1 MIWLFV
7 AAFLLGGGLVAMTL
21 LGHHDGDGVD
31 VDHGHHFDDVG
42 LLAVFSLRNFTWASF
57 AFGGIGIL
65 GVLTQRSPATSLIAA
80 TAAGLLTLF
89 SVHALFLFLRR
100 SEAGDLP
107 SDALV
112 FGTPAQLV
120 LPFNDAGLGTV
131 SFRANGQ
138 VHEMPA
144 RRADDVATLDVEQFV
159 ECRIEY
165 IERGVAVVQP
175 GSN

>member
-1 MIWLFV
+1 MVWLFV
-7 AAFLLGGGLVAMTL
+7 AALLLGGGLVAMSL
-21 LGHHDGDGVD
+21 LGHHDGDGID

-57 AFGGIGIL
+57 AFGGIGLL
-65 GVLTQRSPATSLIAA
+65 GVLTQRSATTSLVSAI
-80 TAAGLLTLF
+80 AAGLLTLVA
-89 SVHALFLFLRR
+89 VHMLFLFLRR

-112 FGTPAQLV
+112 FGTHAQLV
-120 LPFNDAGLGTV
+120 LPFNDAGFGTV

-144 RRADDVATLDVEQFV
+144 RRADEVAGMDAASFA
-159 ECRIEY
+159 ECRIEF
-165 IERGVAVVQP
+165 IENGIAVVQP
-175 GSN
+175 ASA

>member
-1 MIWLFV
+1 MVWLFV

-21 LGHHDGDGVD
+21 LGHHDGDGI
-31 VDHGHHFDDVG
+31 DHGHHFDDVG

-57 AFGGIGIL
+57 AFGGIGLL
-65 GVLTQRSPATSLIAA
+65 GVLTQRSAATSLTAA
-80 TAAGLLTLF
+80 TAAGVVTLLA
-89 SVHALFLFLRR
+89 VHSLFLFLRR

-112 FGTPAQLV
+112 FGTQAKLV
-120 LPFNDAGLGTV
+120 LPFNDAGFGTV

-138 VHEMPA
+138 IHEMPA
-144 RRADDVATLDVEQFV
+144 RRAVEVADLDADNFA

-165 IERGVAVVQP
+165 IENGVAVVQP
-175 GSN
+175 ASN

>member
-7 AAFLLGGGLVAMTL
+7 AAFLLGGGLVAMTM
-21 LGHHDGDGVD
+21 LGQHDADGVD
-31 VDHGHHFDDVG
+31 HDHHFDDVG

-65 GVLTQRSPATSLIAA
+65 GVLTQRSATTSLVSASV
-80 TAAGLLTLF
+80 AGLFTLIG
-89 SVHALFLFLRR
+89 VHLLFLFLRR

-120 LPFNDAGLGTV
+120 LPFNDVGLGLV

-144 RRADDVATLDVEQFV
+144 RRADDVAAIDVAQFI

-165 IERGVAVVQP
+165 IENGVAVVQP

>member
-7 AAFLLGGGLVAMTL
+7 SAFLLGAGLVAMTL

-31 VDHGHHFDDVG
+31 HDHHLDDVG

-65 GVLTQRSPATSLIAA
+65 GVLTQRSPTTSIVSASI
-80 TAAGLLTLF
+80 AGLLTFLG
-89 SVHALFLFLRR
+89 VHFLFLFLRR

-107 SDALV
+107 SDAQV

-120 LPFNDAGLGTV
+120 LPFNDAGLGLV

-144 RRADDVATLDVEQFV
+144 RRAHDVADIDVQQFA

-165 IERGVAVVQP
+165 IENGVAVVQP
-175 GSN
+175 ASN

>member
-1 MIWLFV
+1 MVWLFV
-7 AAFLLGGGLVAMTL
+7 SAFLLGGGLVAMTV
-21 LGHHDGDGVD
+21 LGQHDGDGVD
-31 VDHGHHFDDVG
+31 DAHDLDDVG
-42 LLAVFSLRNFTWASF
+42 LLAVFSLRNLTWASF
-57 AFGGIGIL
+57 AFGGIGLL
-65 GVLTQRSPATSLIAA
+65 GVLTGRSATTSIVSAIV
-80 TAAGLLTLF
+80 AGLATLIG
-89 SVHALFLFLRR
+89 VHVLFRYLKT

-112 FGTPAQLV
+112 FGTHGTLV

-144 RRADDVATLDVEQFV
+144 RRADEVADVDVAQFA

-165 IERGVAVVQP
+165 IENGVAVVQP
-175 GSN
+175 GSG

>member
-1 MIWLFV
+1 MVWLFV

-21 LGHHDGDGVD
+21 LGHHDSDGI
-31 VDHGHHFDDVG
+31 DHGHHFDDVG

-57 AFGGIGIL
+57 AFGGIGLL
-65 GVLTQRSPATSLIAA
+65 GVLTQRSAATSLVAA
-80 TAAGLLTLF
+80 TAAGLLTFLA
-89 SVHALFLFLRR
+89 VHFIFLFLRR

-107 SDALV
+107 SDAMV
-112 FGTPAQLV
+112 FGTQAQLV

-131 SFRANGQ
+131 CFRANGQ

-144 RRADDVATLDVEQFV
+144 RRAEEVADVDVEQFT

-165 IERGVAVVQP
+165 IENGVAVVQP
-175 GSN
+175 ASS